1 MKEIKEDFDD
11 KDVELIKIN
20 ENEVDLEFKD
30 DDILEFKKMV
40 ANPVKYIN
48 NKIDENEEKVDK
60 DKHRLL
66 ERLEDIKSQIENKG
80 KKTVKDVYLSLSE
93 NQILENKNIKK
104 ERINKIS
111 SIFYKLI
118 LFIMTL
124 IYLVV
129 AF

>member
-1 MKEIKEDFDD
+1 MKEIKEDLDD

-30 DDILEFKKMV
+30 DDILECKKMV

-104 ERINKIS
+104 ERVNKIS

>member
-1 MKEIKEDFDD
+1 MKEIKEDLDH

-30 DDILEFKKMV
+30 DDILECKKMV

-104 ERINKIS
+104 ERVNKIS

>member
-1 MKEIKEDFDD
+1 MKEIKEDLDH

-80 KKTVKDVYLSLSE
+80 KKTVKDVYLSLSK
-93 NQILENKNIKK
+93 NQILKNKNIKK
-104 ERINKIS
+104 ERVNKIS